1 MRLTITLQ
9 SDLCVSSGKGWSSAI
24 DNDVCFDKYGL
35 PFIPARRIKG
45 CLKAAAEF
53 MEYPSDRI
61 NRIFGTAGAGFDSGN
76 GTGAGQ
82 FRISDARIDHYP
94 AVCRDIAAL
103 HITPETV
110 MELFCDVRSSTQ
122 IEDDTAKD
130 NSLRFVR
137 VVNRLSPFESEE
149 NDEKVHPPL
158 IFCCDV
164 FFDSHTPEEDI
175 DLFDNCCKALRS
187 MGYKRN
193 RGLGAVRCSL
203 DREHAA
209 GVDTVD
215 DFAAPEPYDTDK
227 NYLIEYKI
235 RLDADVAVSRSD
247 TGDSEDFIPGSA
259 VLGAAATK
267 FAALPDNDRPDFN
280 KVFFSGKVK
289 FGNLYIVD
297 KYGEPTWPAPFYL
310 AKYKDSDEIV
320 NMLSDSFKNRTTT
333 KTPKPFKNGYISRY
347 AKAKA
352 ELKVTYHHAHNDKT
366 LYTQR
371 CIESGQVFSGRIYAS
386 GEYAELIV
394 GLLRDGSLSLGRS
407 RTAQYASCSV
417 ISLHC
422 AVDEPSPVSIQKG
435 TKYAAILRT
444 DLIPSAGAL
453 SSQQLL
459 RSVIGE
465 DCPVKLESAYLL
477 TRNTEGYNA
486 KWNLKKPHRMGLK
499 AGSALI
505 FTADSDCTLKSRV
518 LFAGEKQNEGC
529 GMVEIISDADQDF
542 RFEELAPKDRPNDVP
557 DTGISSS
564 GIKEAYDRFISE
576 KKILSCAVAAADRE
590 IVYFSQIPNNSQLG
604 RLSLMADNS
613 LKKQFTADERK
624 KEGFRWNDFILRV
637 KSIKSEGTREKDF
650 VLIRKFESVVG
661 DTFQGDDSARLK
673 CMIIF
678 LHILRSRA
686 KSEGAQHKRTFVS
699 EGGAE

>member
-1 MRLTITLQ
+1 MRITVTLQ

-61 NRIFGTAGAGFDSGN
+61 KRIFGTAGAGFDSAN
-76 GTGAGQ
+76 GIGTGQ
-82 FRISDARIDHYP
+82 FRISDARLDNYA
-94 AVCRDIAAL
+94 AVCRDIEAL
-103 HITPETV
+103 HIPPETV
-110 MELFCDVRSSTQ
+110 MEMFCDVRGSTQ
-122 IEDDTAKD
+122 IENDTAKD

-149 NDEKVHPPL
+149 NGEKVHPPL
-158 IFCCDV
+158 TFSCDV

-203 DREHAA
+203 DREHSAEICA
-209 GVDTVD
+209 LD
-215 DFAAPEPYDTDK
+215 DFNVPDTYETEK

-259 VLGAAATK
+259 VLGAIAAK
-267 FAALPDNDRPDFN
+267 FAALPEGNKPDFN

-289 FGNLYIVD
+289 FCNLYIVD
-297 KYGEPTWPAPFYL
+297 KYDEPTWPAPFYL

-333 KTPKPFKNGYISRY
+333 KTPKPFKNGYLSRY
-347 AKAKA
+347 AKAKV
-352 ELKVTYHHAHNDKT
+352 ELKVTYHHAHNKKI

-371 CIESGQVFSGRIYAS
+371 CIESGQVFSGRVYAS
-386 GEYAELIV
+386 GEYAALIV

-407 RTAQYASCSV
+407 RTAQYATCSV

-422 AVDEPSPVSIQKG
+422 VVDEPSPVFIQKG

-453 SSQQLL
+453 SSEKLL
-459 RSVIGE
+459 RSVVGE
-465 DCPVKLESAYLL
+465 ECPVQLESATLL

-486 KWNLKKPHRMGLK
+486 KWNLKKPHRAGIK

-505 FTADSDCTLKSRV
+505 FTADSEFTLSSV

-529 GMVEIISDADQDF
+529 GMVEIIPDADQDF
-542 RFEELAPKDRPNDVP
+542 RFEEVASKEQPEDVP
-557 DTGISSS
+557 DTDAPSS
-564 GIKEAYDRFISE
+564 GIREAYDRVIAE
-576 KKILSCAVAAADRE
+576 KNILSCAVAAAGK
-590 IVYFSQIPNNSQLG
+590 VFFSQIPNNSQLG

-613 LKKQFTADERK
+613 LKKQFNAEEMKTEHY
-624 KEGFRWNDFILRV
+624 RWKDFEKRIE
-637 KSIKSEGTREKDF
+637 SIKN
-650 VLIRKFESVVG
+650 ESVQG
-661 DTFQGDDSARLK
+661 KAKHLKGLINDTFNGDDSAKLK

-678 LHILRSRA
+678 LHILRYRA
-686 KSEGAQHKRTFVS
+686 KSEG
-699 EGGAE
+699 GAE